1 MFKKRQKI
9 TQSNIPAPK
18 KTRTKKS
25 YKTFKI
31 AFAALSIAVIFG
43 TIWVGVFFIAR
54 NIIDATAPATAD
66 ELYEKVQNYD
76 YSNGHNEEI
85 ESDIKRLLEETDNEN
100 TRNSYAKTLKAKA
113 EYYYGLQKYNTAVM
127 TLKELEYYAVSGE
140 DLLYLYQHL
149 ADAYGKFGSSD
160 LAAKYQLLYDDWTH
174 KCGADVDQDSDESSD
189 QKTDQESAE

>member
-1 MFKKRQKI
+1 MLRKHQKTTKPKPSVSKKPKRL
-9 TQSNIPAPK
+9 PK
-18 KTRTKKS
+18 KL
-25 YKTFKI
+25 KI
-31 AFAALSIAVIFG
+31 ALIVLLIAVVFG
-43 TIWVGVFFIAR
+43 AIWAGVFFATK
-54 NIIDATAPATAD
+54 NIVDVASPATVD

-127 TLKELEYYAVSGE
+127 ALKELEYYAVSGE

-174 KCGADVDQDSDESSD
+174 KCGADADQDSDESSD

>member
-1 MFKKRQKI
+1 MLRKHQKTTKPKPSVSKK
-9 TQSNIPAPK
+9 PK
-18 KTRTKKS
+18 KLPKKL
-25 YKTFKI
+25 KI
-31 AFAALSIAVIFG
+31 ALIVLLIAVVFG
-43 TIWVGVFFIAR
+43 TIWAGVFFATK
-54 NIIDATAPATAD
+54 NIVDVASPATVD

-76 YSNGHNEEI
+76 YSNGHSEEI

-127 TLKELEYYAVSGE
+127 ALKELEYYAVSGE

-174 KCGADVDQDSDESSD
+174 KCGADADQDSDESSD